1 MTYRYIKNLRDSSA
15 HKSSGLSKST
25 KVVPAFKSK
34 ASYRAWCAKA
44 KTDHIFYSTAEG
56 RAPSKRISSENPIN
70 RVHGIVAD
78 YDAPVDWILVD
89 LKIGTVCKDN
99 PPTWRSKTYSGYIRL
114 VWEFENS
121 VPIAPDMFSAFFK
134 ELKNTLNIHKVFAGF
149 DSTSLNA
156 AQYFELGSDWHQT
169 GGKLPNAPVQTALLK
184 AAAVC
189 PPQSNDTAIPIE
201 VVAEKVREKYGHRWT
216 GEFEVGNRGPLFWV
230 DDGVNREGCQVAED
244 GMICYSDRA
253 GKGFASWGDI
263 FGADFVS
270 DYEQKKM
277 GTLLDEYWFNGKT
290 FFKLLNNIAVQIPRD
305 QILLELRQMGF
316 NPKQKKG
323 AVLSEVESALLVISN
338 QNRIH
343 EIAPVVFS
351 KERIVECS
359 GSRILNTSTIEPV
372 EPAENGDPK
381 NWPFLHEWLH
391 QLFDN
396 STARPT
402 IEFFFAWM
410 KRFYEAVLDR
420 ESRQGQALILVGP
433 TNKGKSLLSNRVI
446 SGLVGGFSD
455 ASDYLSG
462 HTKFNK
468 DLGRVAAWVI
478 DDTTSASSFQDQRKA
493 TELIKR
499 AVANPRIEYMAKYA
513 DALSIPWAGRV
524 IMSLN
529 MDANSLSVI
538 PALDSSN
545 RDKLM
550 ALKVRD
556 DATSKFPSNKIL
568 EESIWKELP
577 HFGKWL
583 LDWVVPHEIESYGRF
598 GIVSFIDITVSS
610 AAYDNSSRSSVA
622 ELVEFFS
629 KRCRQLNASMTQWV
643 GTLTEFQVT
652 LHDFNNGRNVGMSN
666 NLEFVRRGMSALE
679 ESGKANLNVRPVKSA
694 GHGGGKVW
702 SINIE
707 EQFDITPAVVT
718 SQGQGSS

>member
-1 MTYRYIKNLRDSSA
+1 VTYRYIKNLRDSSA

-34 ASYRAWCAKA
+34 ASYRAWCAEA

-78 YDAPVDWILVD
+78 YDAPVDWNLVD

-402 IEFFFAWM
+402 IEYFFAWM

>member
-1 MTYRYIKNLRDSSA
+1 
-15 HKSSGLSKST
+15 
-25 KVVPAFKSK
+25 
-34 ASYRAWCAKA
+34 
-44 KTDHIFYSTAEG
+44 
-56 RAPSKRISSENPIN
+56 
-70 RVHGIVAD
+70 
-78 YDAPVDWILVD
+78 
-89 LKIGTVCKDN
+89 
-99 PPTWRSKTYSGYIRL
+99 
-114 VWEFENS
+114 
-121 VPIAPDMFSAFFK
+121 
-134 ELKNTLNIHKVFAGF
+134 
-149 DSTSLNA
+149 
-156 AQYFELGSDWHQT
+156 
-169 GGKLPNAPVQTALLK
+169 
-184 AAAVC
+184 
-189 PPQSNDTAIPIE
+189 
-201 VVAEKVREKYGHRWT
+201 
-216 GEFEVGNRGPLFWV
+216 
-230 DDGVNREGCQVAED
+230 
-244 GMICYSDRA
+244 MICYSDRA
-253 GKGFASWGDI
+253 GKGFASWRDI

-402 IEFFFAWM
+402 IEYFFAWM

>member
-34 ASYRAWCAKA
+34 ASYRAWCAEA

-78 YDAPVDWILVD
+78 YDAPVDWNLVD

>member
-78 YDAPVDWILVD
+78 YDAPVDWNLVD

-253 GKGFASWGDI
+253 GKGFASWRDI
-263 FGADFVS
+263 LGADFVS

-402 IEFFFAWM
+402 IEYFFAWM

>member
-78 YDAPVDWILVD
+78 YDAPVDWNLVD

-402 IEFFFAWM
+402 IEYFFAWM

>member
-1 MTYRYIKNLRDSSA
+1 
-15 HKSSGLSKST
+15 
-25 KVVPAFKSK
+25 
-34 ASYRAWCAKA
+34 
-44 KTDHIFYSTAEG
+44 
-56 RAPSKRISSENPIN
+56 
-70 RVHGIVAD
+70 
-78 YDAPVDWILVD
+78 
-89 LKIGTVCKDN
+89 
-99 PPTWRSKTYSGYIRL
+99 
-114 VWEFENS
+114 
-121 VPIAPDMFSAFFK
+121 
-134 ELKNTLNIHKVFAGF
+134 
-149 DSTSLNA
+149 
-156 AQYFELGSDWHQT
+156 
-169 GGKLPNAPVQTALLK
+169 
-184 AAAVC
+184 
-189 PPQSNDTAIPIE
+189 
-201 VVAEKVREKYGHRWT
+201 
-216 GEFEVGNRGPLFWV
+216 
-230 DDGVNREGCQVAED
+230 
-244 GMICYSDRA
+244 
-253 GKGFASWGDI
+253 
-263 FGADFVS
+263 
-270 DYEQKKM
+270 
-277 GTLLDEYWFNGKT
+277 
-290 FFKLLNNIAVQIPRD
+290 
-305 QILLELRQMGF
+305 
-316 NPKQKKG
+316 
-323 AVLSEVESALLVISN
+323 
-338 QNRIH
+338 
-343 EIAPVVFS
+343 
-351 KERIVECS
+351 
-359 GSRILNTSTIEPV
+359 
-372 EPAENGDPK
+372 
-381 NWPFLHEWLH
+381 
-391 QLFDN
+391 
-396 STARPT
+396 
-402 IEFFFAWM
+402 
-410 KRFYEAVLDR
+410 
-420 ESRQGQALILVGP
+420 
-433 TNKGKSLLSNRVI
+433 VI

-583 LDWVVPHEIESYGRF
+583 LDWVVPQEIESYGRF

>member
-1 MTYRYIKNLRDSSA
+1 VTYRYIKNLRDSSA

-34 ASYRAWCAKA
+34 ASYRAWCAEA

-78 YDAPVDWILVD
+78 YDAPVDWNLVD

-253 GKGFASWGDI
+253 GKGFASWRDI
-263 FGADFVS
+263 LGADFVS

-402 IEFFFAWM
+402 IEYFFAWM